1 MSMHLV
7 GPHMTTTRYNRK
19 SKKPNKRLA
28 KAQAEHAAWLEK
40 MGVGKVKLPVNKK
53 GERVGLNDIPD
64 YKQHQAT
71 AQLSNRVAAN
81 GIARE
86 RVQYTGTEIAGIVV
100 THKSNLMPVRKDNK
114 QAAIDAATMRRN

>member
-28 KAQAEHAAWLEK
+28 QAQAEHAAWLEK

-64 YKQHQAT
+64 YKQHQSYAV
-71 AQLSNRVAAN
+71 ALSNNVGNAPVKESN
-81 GIARE
+81 K
-86 RVQYTGTEIAGIVV
+86 YTGTYIKGIAT
-100 THKSNLMPVRKDNK
+100 THKSNLVPITSRE
-114 QAAIDAATMRRN
+114 QAIDAATMRRN

>member
-28 KAQAEHAAWLEK
+28 RAQAEHEAWLEK
-40 MGVGKVKLPVNKK
+40 MGVGKNRDALYDRWGK
-53 GERVGLNDIPD
+53 RQGLNERPDLKVEPNVKTSDSIP
-64 YKQHQAT
+64 
-71 AQLSNRVAAN
+71 AN
-81 GIARE
+81 GSSKK
-86 RVQYTGTEIAGIVV
+86 QNKYTGNEIAGIVT

-114 QAAIDAATMRRN
+114 QAAKDAASMRR